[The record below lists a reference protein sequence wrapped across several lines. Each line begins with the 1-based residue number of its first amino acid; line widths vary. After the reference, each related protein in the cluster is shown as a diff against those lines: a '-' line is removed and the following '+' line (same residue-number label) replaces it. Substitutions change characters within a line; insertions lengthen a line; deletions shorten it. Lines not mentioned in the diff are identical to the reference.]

1 MMGEVKKGN
10 GGVGIEGK
18 GRCRYMRGVGWMVGG
33 REDLVEE
40 MAP

>member
-1 MMGEVKKGN
+1 MGEVGIFSG
-10 GGVGIEGK
+10 GGVLG
-18 GRCRYMRGVGWMVGG
+18 YFLVGWMVGG